1 MSYYTNVILP
11 LVTAESNDPLILWL
25 KNHILLSSSMDCEH
39 CSNPTGNALRRKEP
53 PQRFEKAAF
62 SKTPGC
68 LSRCTSMCSTYG
80 QPMILR
86 RTFETSQ
93 RSASPHW
100 STCSLSSVKFAVNF
114 SKLIQLNFWIWR
126 KLFLEFC
133 WAYFTFLSCLEHF
146 SYFESNKAIWVK

>member
-1 MSYYTNVILP
+1 MTRWSYGWKTTYCYPHQWTVST
-11 LVTAESNDPLILWL
+11 V
-25 KNHILLSSSMDCEH
+25 
-39 CSNPTGNALRRKEP
+39 PTQCRG
-53 PQRFEKAAF
+53 
-62 SKTPGC
+62 
-68 LSRCTSMCSTYG
+68 CTSMCSTYG

-100 STCSLSSVKFAVNF
+100 STCSSSSVKFAVNF

-146 SYFESNKAIWVK
+146 SYFESNKLGGGHLSWSKLGGVNFSWSKLGGLKLTRPMWGV